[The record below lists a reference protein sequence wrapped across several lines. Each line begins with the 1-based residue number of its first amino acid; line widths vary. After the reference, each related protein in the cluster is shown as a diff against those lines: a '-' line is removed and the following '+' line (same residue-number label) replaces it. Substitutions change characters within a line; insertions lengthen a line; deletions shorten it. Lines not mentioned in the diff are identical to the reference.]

1 MVQETSG
8 CSGMKQVLVV
18 HSVKELGDHELQIF
32 VEQCSY
38 KFEKN
43 SNFVVKRK

>member
-1 MVQETSG
+1 M
-8 CSGMKQVLVV
+8 V